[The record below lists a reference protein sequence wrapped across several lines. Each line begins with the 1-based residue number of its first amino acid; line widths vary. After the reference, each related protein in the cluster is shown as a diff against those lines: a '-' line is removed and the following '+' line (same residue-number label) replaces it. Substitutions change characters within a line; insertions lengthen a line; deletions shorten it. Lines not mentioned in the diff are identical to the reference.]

1 MSAAVRPLQKR
12 PVGLPSPK
20 SMPLGRR
27 LALASDKVKKLLLPV
42 STNESP
48 RMKLAAASPLLMK
61 TTIIIIRRR
70 RMLGKLWWWA
80 CDESSRCRDRAA
92 GSWRPSIDLG
102 GGVAM
107 INSDRWSIS
116 LYVCMC
122 TLSTDRSISTTR
134 MDSSLRRSTAATTAG
149 HSFWR
154 MNECLKLCQLLQDTH
169 CRSRHSLYIR
179 MSSLEWDI
187 AETLFVAWDTNSWW
201 TF

>member
-61 TTIIIIRRR
+61 TTIIIRRR
-70 RMLGKLWWWA
+70 RMQLGKLWWWA
-80 CDESSRCRDRAA
+80 CDESSRCRAA
-92 GSWRPSIDLG
+92 GMSWRPCSIDLRG
-102 GGVAM
+102 AGVAM

-116 LYVCMC
+116 RMYVCAHFQPI
-122 TLSTDRSISTTR
+122 DRSPLPGWIPPS
-134 MDSSLRRSTAATTAG
+134 DPSTAATTAC

-154 MNECLKLCQLLQDTH
+154 MKWMSQIVSTT
-169 CRSRHSLYIR
+169 SRHTLPI
-179 MSSLEWDI
+179 
-187 AETLFVAWDTNSWW
+187 ETFTIYKNV
-201 TF
+201 